1 MKVGEENCLEGC
13 VCWVLVVY
21 GVFKECGERVYSVCD
36 VMSIVD
42 LCLVSV
48 MWDFVQWLWR
58 CMMSPWING
67 WSQIARMWVV

>member
-36 VMSIVD
+36 VMLYRRSMFSKCDVGF
-42 LCLVSV
+42 C
-48 MWDFVQWLWR
+48 
-58 CMMSPWING
+58 
-67 WSQIARMWVV
+67 AVVVEMYDVTMD